1 MVTKIPPTVLS
12 LFYRVRD
19 EGPNKRAVEDGQGR
33 YLTYSQ
39 LDEKSSQL
47 ASHLLQIGTIPGQP
61 IPLLTSSCIDM
72 VVGVLGILKAKATY
86 VPIDRERWPQERIND
101 VLSRCNASI
110 VVYTGDK
117 TVFDHCRAV
126 HLPLPERHGED
137 SGDCKQD
144 DSCADIMCIIFTS
157 GTTGRPKGVKVRS
170 SAVATFASSPG
181 FNYDVRP
188 GDRVLLVLSVAFDAC
203 MGTMFN
209 TLCNGGVVMLANGLN
224 FQHVARTCNVL
235 VVTPSI
241 LESFSPPESATD
253 YAGVQRII
261 LGGETPSRAILD
273 DWSILN
279 IPLWVA
285 YGPTEATCAVL
296 TQCLTHS
303 GTTND
308 YHPNQFSRCI
318 PGGEISLM
326 REGGKSVDALGQEEE
341 IWISGNSLA
350 AGYWMDEDLTR
361 ERFVSHRGTRYY
373 RTGDLGKWVIRE
385 DGTRAIELCGRRDR
399 VTKIRG
405 FQVNLDLDVDAA
417 LLQLDT
423 NIRTS
428 FSLVID
434 QKLCTAFI
442 PHTATDEKALLA
454 KWRLMVPPYMVPDHV
469 FAMDHLP
476 LTPSAKVDPK
486 AVSVLLRAKL
496 YKTPTSQTIYKGLK
510 ETVLAGISSV
520 LDVSP
525 SAVAL
530 TDSLVSQGMHSLA
543 AAKLSSFCRRH
554 GYNVPVHDIMVQPSV
569 EHLIAACRSMTSKPG
584 VMLDDGKQDSKS
596 NDVIP
601 FQKKMILASMQD
613 PRIYRVKH
621 IVHYR
626 TDQIPRLMKAW
637 ATVVSSETAF
647 QLEFQMDG
655 ANLVHRVDH
664 ERGIM
669 WDERTV
675 LCSDDVTFEI
685 NELDHETGLRSIF
698 RVLTFQGPHLPRNES
713 MLIWSAHHAL
723 IDGFSASL
731 VFDRVDDVLRGCK
744 TVPSPPY
751 SLVVH
756 DLARWQAS
764 IAREAEQLWSEQEDR
779 CPAAVGELLI
789 NKPTAEPGA
798 IYSTHVAQKK
808 VDLDLI
814 IGVAQ
819 GVGVTPAAIFYTAWA
834 LVLATYNQSDTVV
847 FGAVF
852 SGRNLPFSW
861 AQTFIGALINT
872 LPLRMKIQRSEQ
884 PAKLLQDMHGALQAL
899 SAICLTSPPRGGPR
913 ISTALVV
920 QESGLNSSPTAI
932 APLQDPHVE
941 GYVDLPLTAVVE
953 PDGRVK
959 FHYDAGEISAGHVN
973 DVASV
978 FLNTIEGLA
987 DRSLSLVKD
996 VFDRQLPTATRE
1008 SLLEAGNLTSPKSR
1022 IEGYGETIISRFF
1035 KAAALAPKNVAVEK
1049 DGQCMTY
1056 TTLERSVK
1064 QVGQVI
1070 QALVP
1075 AGATVA
1081 VLADRSINW
1090 IVGMF
1095 GALAA
1100 NTIYCPIDSSYA
1112 VDYQAELLRRS
1123 TAKLLLVPKLFG
1135 YSKASDGAMVIL
1147 GIDEILALNI
1157 APTACCLRV
1166 PSPCDKAYL
1175 CFTSG
1180 STGKPK
1186 GVLCEHRGVVAFHS
1200 SPETTM
1206 HSAPGRRIA
1215 QFLSSGF
1222 DGCVQEIL
1230 STICFGGTLV
1240 LRKQDNDPFSHL
1252 TNVDVAMLNP
1262 SVAAHLSPV
1271 DYPNLQYLYLC
1282 GEPLPQPSVDR
1293 WAPGRVLYN
1302 VYGPTETT
1310 IAVCLNRMH
1319 ARVPVSLGPPL
1330 PTARIYILNDHL
1342 ELQPPGVVGNIYV
1355 GGVQVG
1361 AGYLDM
1367 PDLTEREFIR
1377 DPFAT
1382 WSQEERMYRTGDVG
1396 FWDESGNVHCCGR
1409 KDRQVKLHGYR
1420 INLDDIAEVAYQQM
1434 PQIRACVAT
1443 VEKELVVL
1451 WVEPDDVC
1459 VSQLDQRL
1467 RTHLPPHAV
1476 PRRIRPIERIPVS
1489 KNGKLDVKSLA
1500 SRKEDRIV
1508 EVIPGTSNAL
1518 RQTLVNEWRIL
1529 LGLSPSIEIT
1539 GSDSFIG
1546 RGGDSVLQLSL
1557 AARVKKIFGVVIT
1570 PKDIIEARS
1579 LDDMV
1584 ALVERLGYPRL
1595 RNNITTNGP
1604 HASPL
1609 GLQRLSSAELWWL
1622 HRYRNSQCQA
1632 GFNVPY
1638 VANLSSTIDR
1648 GRLASALKIALNRH
1662 RILRSR
1668 FLITDGGP
1676 KRIIVEAPIDISVA
1690 SSVDIS
1696 TFINRPF
1703 NLAEE
1708 HPVRAVVTPEC
1719 LALSISHIVCDL
1731 TSLRSL
1737 LRDTAALYQGN
1748 TLPALSR
1755 EYFDTTLWSQ
1765 PMDEDTAQFWA
1776 KELGDL
1782 DPSLI
1787 GKGNKATRSYR
1798 GTSIVTPVPTSV
1810 YRRLVTSTRKAGV
1823 TLHQI
1828 GLTVTALALHVVSMK
1843 ESIVLGAP
1851 FINRSSMEDQDVV
1864 GLFLEPLPV
1873 RVRVADPQR
1882 SIADLVSAVHESSQ
1896 AALANAVPWSTLV
1909 EHLGLCAQ
1917 TGSAQIFDCVVTFH
1931 DDRTFAE
1938 SLAIDGVSTQNV
1950 WTEGSK
1956 FAMLFEWHALPD
1968 RLSLRIEYDT
1978 DRFAADFVRVMRD
1991 LLLNALEL
1999 ILIPEASQ
2007 QDAMEQLRVHLTTKC
2022 RTLGINVDDIKTQ
2035 ARTFL
2040 TGPWR

>member
-1 MVTKIPPTVLS
+1 MVSGCPATVLS
-12 LFYRVRD
+12 FFCRALE
-19 EGPNKRAVEDGQGR
+19 EGPSRRAVEDGQGR

-39 LDEKSSQL
+39 LDEKSSKL
-47 ASHLLQIGTIPGQP
+47 ACHLLQLGTIPGQP

-72 VVGVLGILKAKATY
+72 VIGVLGIMKAKATY
-86 VPIDRERWPQERIND
+86 VPIDRERWPRERIDD
-101 VLSRCNASI
+101 VLRRCNASI
-110 VVYTGDK
+110 VVYTGDEIAF
-117 TVFDHCRAV
+117 TDLHAV
-126 HLPLPERHGED
+126 HLPLPERHGEV
-137 SGDCKQD
+137 GDWKHD

-170 SAVATFASSPG
+170 SAVATFVSSPG
-181 FNYDVRP
+181 FNYDVCP
-188 GDRVLLVLSVAFDAC
+188 GGRVLLVLSVAFDAC

-209 TLCNGGVVMLANGLN
+209 TLCNGGVVMLASGLN
-224 FQHVARTCNVL
+224 FQQVARTCNVL

-241 LESFSPPESATD
+241 LESLSPPESATD
-253 YAGVQRII
+253 YAGVQKIV
-261 LGGETPSRAILD
+261 LGGETPSRSLLE

-279 IPLWVA
+279 IPVWVA

-296 TQCLTHS
+296 TQCLTRS
-303 GTTND
+303 STTND

-318 PGGEISLM
+318 PGGEICLM
-326 REGGKSVDALGQEEE
+326 REGGQSVEALGQEEE

-350 AGYWMDEDLTR
+350 AGYWMDEDLTG

-385 DGTRAIELCGRRDR
+385 DGARAIELCGRRDR

-423 NIRTS
+423 NIRTA

-434 QKLCTAFI
+434 KKLCTAFVA
-442 PHTATDEKALLA
+442 HRATDERALLA
-454 KWRLMVPPYMVPDHV
+454 KWRLMVPQYMVPDYL
-469 FAMDHLP
+469 FSMDHLP
-476 LTPSAKVDPK
+476 LAPSGKVDPK
-486 AVSVLLRAKL
+486 ALSVSLRAKL
-496 YKTPTSQTIYKGLK
+496 YKAPTSHTIYKSLD

-525 SAVAL
+525 SSIAL

-543 AAKLSSFCRRH
+543 AAKLSSFCRHH
-554 GYNVPVHDIMVQPSV
+554 GYNVPVQDIMVQPSV
-569 EHLIAACRSMTSKPG
+569 EHLIAACRVMTSEPR
-584 VMLDDGKQDSKS
+584 VTLDYGKQERKS

-655 ANLVHRVDH
+655 ANLVHSVDH

-675 LCSDDVTFEI
+675 ACADDITFEI

-713 MLIWSAHHAL
+713 ILIWSAHHAL
-723 IDGFSASL
+723 IDAFSASL
-731 VFDRVDDVLRGCK
+731 VFDRVDDVLRGCQ

-756 DLARWQAS
+756 DLARWQAG

-779 CPAAVGELLI
+779 CPAAVGDLLI
-789 NKPTAEPGA
+789 NKSKAEPGA
-798 IYSTHVAQKK
+798 SYSTHVAPKK
-808 VDLDLI
+808 IVMDLM

-819 GVGVTPAAIFYTAWA
+819 GLGVTPAAIFYTAWA

-872 LPLRMKIQRSEQ
+872 LPLRVKIQRSEQ
-884 PAKLLQDMHGALQAL
+884 PAKLLQEMHGALQAL
-899 SAICLTSPPRGGPR
+899 SAICLTSVPRDGPR
-913 ISTALVV
+913 FSTAPVV
-920 QESGLNSSPTAI
+920 QGSGLKSGPTAI
-932 APLQDPHVE
+932 APLQDPYVE
-941 GYVDLPLTAVVE
+941 GYVDIPLTAVVE
-953 PDGRVK
+953 ADGRLK

-996 VFDRQLPTATRE
+996 VFDRQLPPATRKR
-1008 SLLEAGNLTSPKSR
+1008 LLGAGNITSPTAR
-1022 IEGYGETIISRFF
+1022 TEAHGETIASRFHT
-1035 KAAALAPKNVAVEK
+1035 AAALAPKNIAIEK
-1049 DGQCMTY
+1049 DSQHMTY
-1056 TTLERSVK
+1056 ATLESSVK
-1064 QVGQVI
+1064 QVSYVI
-1070 QALVP
+1070 RALVP

-1095 GALAA
+1095 GALTA
-1100 NTIYCPIDSSYA
+1100 NTIYCPIDSTYSA
-1112 VDYQAELLRRS
+1112 DYQAELLRRS
-1123 TAKLLLVPKLFG
+1123 MTKLLLVPNLSK
-1135 YSKASDGAMVIL
+1135 YPKASDGAMVIL
-1147 GIDEILALNI
+1147 GVDQILALNI
-1157 APTACCLRV
+1157 TPTDCCQRLPK
-1166 PSPCDKAYL
+1166 PSDKAYL

-1222 DGCVQEIL
+1222 DGAVHEIVA
-1230 STICFGGTLV
+1230 TICFGGTLV
-1240 LRKQDNDPFSHL
+1240 LRKRDNDPFSHL
-1252 TNVDVAMLNP
+1252 TDVDVAFLNP
-1262 SVAAHLSPV
+1262 SVAAYLSPA
-1271 DYPNLQYLYLC
+1271 DYPNLQYLYLG
-1282 GEPLPQPSVDR
+1282 GEPLPQPIVDR
-1293 WAPGRVLYN
+1293 WAPRRVLYN
-1302 VYGPTETT
+1302 IYGPTETT
-1310 IAVCLNRMH
+1310 IVVCLKRMH
-1319 ARVPVSLGPPL
+1319 AGVPVSMGPPV

-1342 ELQPPGVVGNIYV
+1342 ELQPPGTVGNIYV
-1355 GGVQVG
+1355 AGIQVG
-1361 AGYLDM
+1361 PGYLDM
-1367 PDLTEREFIR
+1367 PDITKREFIR

-1443 VEKELVVL
+1443 VERELVVL

-1476 PRRIRPIERIPVS
+1476 PRRIRPIKKVPVS

-1500 SRKEDRIV
+1500 SRKEDQTV
-1508 EVIPGTSNAL
+1508 EVLPGTSKAL
-1518 RQTLVNEWRIL
+1518 RQALVNEWRML
-1529 LGLSPSIEIT
+1529 LGLSPSVEIA
-1539 GSDSFIG
+1539 GSDSFII

-1557 AARVKKIFGVVIT
+1557 AARIKKTFGVVIT

-1579 LDDMV
+1579 LDEMV
-1584 ALVERLGYPRL
+1584 ALVERLGYPKL
-1595 RNNITTNGP
+1595 RNNITPNGP

-1648 GRLASALKIALNRH
+1648 RRLASALKIALNRH

-1676 KRIIVEAPIDISVA
+1676 KRIIVETSIDVCVA

-1703 NLAEE
+1703 SLAEE
-1708 HPVRAVVTPEC
+1708 HPVRAVVTPEY
-1719 LALSISHIVCDL
+1719 LALNISHIVCDL

-1748 TLPALSR
+1748 TLPPLSR

-1765 PMDEDTAQFWA
+1765 PMNEDTAQFWA

-1782 DPSLI
+1782 DPRLL
-1787 GKGNKATRSYR
+1787 GKGNEATRSYR
-1798 GTSIVTPVPTSV
+1798 GTSMVTPVPTSV
-1810 YRRLVTSTRKAGV
+1810 YRHLVTSSRKAGV

-1828 GLTVTALALHVVSMK
+1828 GLTVTALALHVLSLK

-1851 FINRSSMEDQDVV
+1851 FINRFSIEDQDVV

-1873 RVRVADPQR
+1873 RVRVADPQC
-1882 SIADLVSAVHESSQ
+1882 SITDLIDAVRESSQ
-1896 AALANAVPWSTLV
+1896 AALANAVPWSSLV
-1909 EHLGLCAQ
+1909 EHLGLCDQ

-1931 DDRTFAE
+1931 DDRAFAE

-1956 FAMLFEWHALPD
+1956 FSMLFEWHAFPD
-1968 RLSLRIEYDT
+1968 QLSLRIEYDT
-1978 DRFAADFVRVMRD
+1978 DRFAADFVRLLKE
-1991 LLLNALEL
+1991 LLLQALEL
-1999 ILIPEASQ
+1999 ILKPQTSQ
-2007 QDAMEQLRVHLTTKC
+2007 QDAMEQLRVHLNTQC
-2022 RTLGINVDDIKTQ
+2022 HSLDLNVDDVKSQ